1 MADTDHAARERF
13 ALIFDAHL
21 RAVRAYAVR
30 RVPRQ
35 EADDVVSETF
45 LVAWRRIDDVP
56 ADALPWLLGVARR
69 VLGEER
75 RAALR
80 RDRLQERM
88 VIEGSIAGGEPG
100 WTEPDG
106 TVLAALAALPAR
118 DRELVLLVCW
128 EGLSSAD
135 AARIVGCTPT
145 AARVRLHRARRRLGE
160 LMAEP
165 PAPMPPVPLKHS
177 EMS

>member
-1 MADTDHAARERF
+1 MADTDDAARERF
-13 ALIFDAHL
+13 DLIFDAHL
-21 RAVRAYAVR
+21 WAVRAYALR

-69 VLGEER
+69 VLGEEH

-88 VIEGSIAGGEPG
+88 VSEGPIAGGEPG
-100 WTEPDG
+100 STESDG

-128 EGLSSAD
+128 EGRSSAE

-145 AARVRLHRARRRLGE
+145 AARIRLHRARRRLGE
-160 LMAEP
+160 LMAKP
-165 PAPMPPVPLKHS
+165 PAPMPPVPLKQAG
-177 EMS
+177 MS